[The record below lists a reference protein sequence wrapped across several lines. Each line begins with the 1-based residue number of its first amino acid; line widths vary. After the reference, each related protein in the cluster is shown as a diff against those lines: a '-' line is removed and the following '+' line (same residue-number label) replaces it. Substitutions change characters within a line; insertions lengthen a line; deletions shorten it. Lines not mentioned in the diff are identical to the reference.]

1 MNHVYF
7 IISWMYECYS
17 DVADFLCV
25 RIVSMVLVVIL
36 ILLLPFYF
44 VINGLLFC
52 KR

>member
-36 ILLLPFYF
+36 IFI
-44 VINGLLFC
+44 VAILFC
-52 KR
+52 D